1 MLFSYYAGRRGSECK
16 GPKRSMASGFG
27 RAGSLSL
34 DRPLPVPSGRRQGE
48 GEFVTG
54 FTLQTF
60 GFPEIHGDNGPI
72 KLNLRKGL
80 ALLIYL
86 AEAKGA
92 VARDVLATLLWPE
105 SPRETAH
112 ARLRRMLHRIA
123 LALGQPIFETDRT
136 SVRWSPAIE
145 LKVDSHLFES
155 ACDRGAFDEA
165 CLCYRGDFLAGFAL
179 ADCAA
184 FDDWAFYH
192 REALRGRLM
201 HGLER
206 LVRDN
211 NAAGDHFGAAAHAGR
226 LVELDPLSEVYG
238 RHLIRSLLTA
248 GDRGSAERHHAAL
261 TQRLRDELG
270 VAPEAATEALMEPAT
285 APPVHAAPTTLYV
298 EGAGVHLAYQ
308 TYGSGELDILIM
320 PGFVSHVERVWEHPA
335 CRSFLVSLMAL
346 GRVILFDRRGIGLS
360 DRVGSAP
367 SVEVT
372 AEDIGT
378 VLRAA
383 HTRRV
388 VLFGASECGP
398 ACIKFAVD
406 ESRHVAG
413 LILFG
418 SLAKGCWA
426 PDYPHALR
434 ADQYDAWRQQLV
446 AEWGGPAGIE
456 TFAPS
461 LSRDPQ
467 ARAWWAGLL
476 RAASSPGNIWAVL
489 KALRDTD
496 VRYLLPRVSVPTLVL
511 HRRNDHAV
519 RVAAGRDMA
528 SHITGAHFVE
538 LDGNDHWFFAGAQQ
552 PVLEAVKR
560 FVDALPRDRRPTH

>member
-1 MLFSYYAGRRGSECK
+1 
-16 GPKRSMASGFG
+16 
-27 RAGSLSL
+27 
-34 DRPLPVPSGRRQGE
+34 VRRQDWGD
-48 GEFVTG
+48 FVTA
-54 FTLQTF
+54 FSLQTF
-60 GFPEIHGDNGPI
+60 GFPEIHGDNGPL
-72 KLNLRKGL
+72 KLNLRRGL

-86 AEAKGA
+86 AEAQGP

-136 SVRWSPAIE
+136 SVRLSSAIE
-145 LKVDSHLFES
+145 LKVDSHLFEN
-155 ACDRGAFDEA
+155 ACDAGAFEAA

-179 ADCAA
+179 AGCPE
-184 FDDWAFYH
+184 FDDWAFYR

-201 HGLER
+201 QGLER
-206 LVRDN
+206 LVQDK
-211 NAAGDHFGAAAHAGR
+211 NAAGDHFAAAAHAGR

-248 GDRGSAERHHAAL
+248 GDRSSAERHHAAL

-270 VAPEAATEALMEPAT
+270 VAPEAATEALMAPAT
-285 APPVHAAPTTLYV
+285 ARLDHAAPTTLYV

-308 TYGSGELDILIM
+308 TYGSGELDILVM

-335 CRSFLVSLMAL
+335 CRAFLVSLMAL
-346 GRVILFDRRGIGLS
+346 GRVILLDRRGIGLS

-367 SVEVT
+367 SVDVT

-406 ESRHVAG
+406 ESRLVAG

-434 ADQYDAWRQQLV
+434 ANQYDAWRQQLV

-476 RAASSPGNIWAVL
+476 RAASSPGGIWAVL
-489 KALRDTD
+489 KSLRDTD
-496 VRYLLPRVSVPTLVL
+496 VRHLLPRVSVPTLVL
-511 HRRNDHAV
+511 HRRNDQAV
-519 RVAAGRDMA
+519 RIAAGRDMA

-552 PVLEAVKR
+552 PVLEAIKR
-560 FVDALPRDRRPTH
+560 FVDALPRHKRPAR